1 MQATAAER
9 SLPPPSYADKARDDQ
24 PACHHRANVLRCALT
39 SCRWRLRPKRL
50 AYRARLHTRHCAVPQ
65 ADQLPLSVRHSDAP
79 STSPLRFS
87 HLSRPHAAVYE
98 YWLEKRKRLGK
109 PALRRLQP
117 PPAVT
122 DPNPFN
128 VFRPREK
135 LHRRVRSCS
144 SLRHGRFLICAAAPT
159 GHKRAGVA
167 RTTAPP
173 FSACA
178 AFGTTW
184 TPRAPSSSG
193 YSGGSGASVTLS
205 SAKSTCSC

>member
-1 MQATAAER
+1 M
-9 SLPPPSYADKARDDQ
+9 
-24 PACHHRANVLRCALT
+24 
-39 SCRWRLRPKRL
+39 
-50 AYRARLHTRHCAVPQ
+50 PQ
-65 ADQLPLSVRHSDAP
+65 ADQLPLSVRLSDAP

-87 HLSRPHAAVYE
+87 RLSRPHAAVYE

-144 SLRHGRFLICAAAPT
+144 CAKAWPLSHLCCGAHRPQTRRRRENDGPAFQRMRSLRHNLDTSRAILEWLQRRERRKRDIVQCEIDLQLLNMKLRHDPPQAAAAE
-159 GHKRAGVA
+159 KA
-167 RTTAPP
+167 REAERPP
-173 FSACA
+173 AM
-178 AFGTTW
+178 TI
-184 TPRAPSSSG
+184 
-193 YSGGSGASVTLS
+193 
-205 SAKSTCSC
+205 